1 MYEATKT
8 MRIDG
13 PDGMPRLIQA
23 GDRIQ
28 ADAILPGCLESCLRL
43 GAIVEVPDE
52 ADAKPKPEKKA
63 DAKPK
68 AEKKD

>member
-1 MYEATKT
+1 MYQATKT

-13 PDGMPRLIQA
+13 PDGQRLSVQA

-43 GAIVEVPDE
+43 GSIVEVE
-52 ADAKPKPEKKA
+52 EQPKAEKA
-63 DAKPK
+63 AEKPK
-68 AEKKD
+68 AEKAAKPKD